1 MKKKLLIMLIVVL
14 AFAACAIVFA
24 ACGSSNSGGGNNGGT
39 TGGSTGNEPT
49 HTHTY
54 SDAWTSD
61 ETYHWH
67 AATCEHTDE
76 MSDKER
82 HQIVIDPAVPATC
95 ESEGKTEGSHCSVCG
110 AVIVEQDT
118 TEKLAHEFSEW
129 IVSTECGDDD
139 TYSVRYCLE
148 CQYIEYD
155 ENVVV
160 LHPHSYVYVGE
171 KEPTCTESGY
181 SALFRCENCGHEVMD
196 EIEPLGHISGSVYYE
211 DGDTHYSYCTRSGC
225 GERVYQ
231 SHSYYSWSVVKK
243 PTCTG
248 YGERSA
254 VCMYCDHVGYFP
266 IPPQHTYDSGI
277 VTKKPT
283 CTGSGESLRT
293 CVYCDATITETISAL
308 GHDYGAWEITKEPNC
323 TETGE
328 RTQTCSRCGNDITEE
343 LPIQHT
349 WGEWTTIKEFTCT
362 EDGLV
367 EHECLLCGV
376 TQRIT
381 IYAHHIMVNREVLEE
396 PDCTHVGKQQQSC
409 SVCGLETV
417 VELPALGHDMQRQ
430 TTNATCTQAG
440 YYTDTCSRCG
450 EVSYVGIAALGHDWV
465 MSYDENTHH
474 EYCTRCDDE
483 RSEDVHDFET
493 IFRTTESG
501 SGYTFE
507 LLESCSICAYERS
520 LARTAVHIHNDAEI
534 LSDGRATCTEDG
546 LLPGLVCSTC
556 EDVLVEREGE
566 PALGH
571 AYINGICARC
581 GDIQL
586 ELTLSDDG
594 SYYILT
600 GIGEFAGSELTIPD
614 SYNGIEIRE
623 IGDGAFEG
631 RTSLTK
637 IVIPDTVTTIGERAF
652 YDCTGL
658 VSVTIGKGVT
668 SIGDEAFSGCTGLTE
683 INYNAVEVND
693 LAWNGDAF
701 YNVGTSGDGI
711 TVTFGDSVKSIPD
724 HLFYVSYSLS
734 YRPNIT
740 SVTIGNSVTSIGSSA
755 FSGCSGLTSIAIP
768 DSVISIGDAAF
779 EYCTGL
785 MSVTIPDSVTSIG
798 DWAFNRCTELKSV
811 TIGSGV
817 TNIGHTAFNSC
828 DRLNAVY
835 ITDLAAW
842 CAIDFYRGDS
852 NPLSCA
858 HYLYLNGE
866 FVTELTIPDS
876 VTSISGYAF
885 YGCSGLTSVTIP
897 DNVTSIGGYAF
908 SGCSGLTIVTIPD
921 NVISIGGYAFSGCSG
936 LTSVTIPDSVTSIS
950 GAAFSGCVGLT
961 NITIPDSVTSI
972 GSSAFSG
979 CSGLTSIAI
988 PDSVISIGD
997 AAFEYCTGLASITI
1011 PDSVTSI
1018 GQNAFYNTAYYN
1030 DETNWED
1037 GVLYIDKHLI
1047 VANTSLSGTYTIKDG
1062 TLVIAIAAFYD
1073 CTGLMNITIPGSVTS
1088 IGSSAFSGCT
1098 GLTSVIIGNGV
1109 TSIGDGAFSGC
1120 TGLTSVTIPDS
1131 VTSIGDRAFSGC
1143 TGFTNVTI
1151 PDSVT
1156 SIGEGAFF
1164 GCSGLKSITLPFVG
1178 DTIKSSSDAYQ
1189 YPFGYIF
1196 GTNSYAGSIGIGQ
1209 YNGNRYDVYYI
1220 PSSLRSVTIT
1230 GGNILYGA
1238 FYNCSMLT
1246 SITIPNSVTSIGDR
1260 AFSGCTGLTGIVI
1273 PNGVTSIGSFA
1284 FCDCTGLTNV
1294 TIPGSVISI
1303 GSSAFSG
1310 CTGLTSVIIGNGV
1323 TSIGDG
1329 AFSGCT
1335 GLTEINYNA
1344 AEVSDL
1350 TQYSNVFYNAGTSGN
1365 GITVI
1370 FGDSVKYIPAHLF
1383 YVSYSSYR
1391 TNIVSVIIGN
1401 EVMSIGNYAFYDCTE
1416 LTSVKFENTTGWECS
1431 LYGDHI
1437 SSISSSDLSSPST
1450 AAKYLADTYA
1460 SYYWQ
1465 RV

>member
-1 MKKKLLIMLIVVL
+1 
-14 AFAACAIVFA
+14 
-24 ACGSSNSGGGNNGGT
+24 
-39 TGGSTGNEPT
+39 
-49 HTHTY
+49 
-54 SDAWTSD
+54 
-61 ETYHWH
+61 
-67 AATCEHTDE
+67 
-76 MSDKER
+76 
-82 HQIVIDPAVPATC
+82 
-95 ESEGKTEGSHCSVCG
+95 
-110 AVIVEQDT
+110 
-118 TEKLAHEFSEW
+118 
-129 IVSTECGDDD
+129 
-139 TYSVRYCLE
+139 
-148 CQYIEYD
+148 
-155 ENVVV
+155 
-160 LHPHSYVYVGE
+160 
-171 KEPTCTESGY
+171 
-181 SALFRCENCGHEVMD
+181 
-196 EIEPLGHISGSVYYE
+196 
-211 DGDTHYSYCTRSGC
+211 
-225 GERVYQ
+225 
-231 SHSYYSWSVVKK
+231 
-243 PTCTG
+243 
-248 YGERSA
+248 
-254 VCMYCDHVGYFP
+254 MYCDHVGYFP

-724 HLFYVSYSLS
+724 YLFYVDYSLS
-734 YRPNIT
+734 Y
-740 SVTIGNSVTSIGSSA
+740 
-755 FSGCSGLTSIAIP
+755 
-768 DSVISIGDAAF
+768 
-779 EYCTGL
+779 
-785 MSVTIPDSVTSIG
+785 
-798 DWAFNRCTELKSV
+798 
-811 TIGSGV
+811 
-817 TNIGHTAFNSC
+817 
-828 DRLNAVY
+828 
-835 ITDLAAW
+835 
-842 CAIDFYRGDS
+842 
-852 NPLSCA
+852 LS
-858 HYLYLNGE
+858 
-866 FVTELTIPDS
+866 
-876 VTSISGYAF
+876 
-885 YGCSGLTSVTIP
+885 
-897 DNVTSIGGYAF
+897 
-908 SGCSGLTIVTIPD
+908 
-921 NVISIGGYAFSGCSG
+921 
-936 LTSVTIPDSVTSIS
+936 
-950 GAAFSGCVGLT
+950 
-961 NITIPDSVTSI
+961 
-972 GSSAFSG
+972 
-979 CSGLTSIAI
+979 
-988 PDSVISIGD
+988 
-997 AAFEYCTGLASITI
+997 
-1011 PDSVTSI
+1011 
-1018 GQNAFYNTAYYN
+1018 
-1030 DETNWED
+1030 
-1037 GVLYIDKHLI
+1037 LI
-1047 VANTSLSGTYTIKDG
+1047 
-1062 TLVIAIAAFYD
+1062 
-1073 CTGLMNITIPGSVTS
+1073 
-1088 IGSSAFSGCT
+1088 
-1098 GLTSVIIGNGV
+1098 
-1109 TSIGDGAFSGC
+1109 
-1120 TGLTSVTIPDS
+1120 
-1131 VTSIGDRAFSGC
+1131 
-1143 TGFTNVTI
+1143 
-1151 PDSVT
+1151 
-1156 SIGEGAFF
+1156 
-1164 GCSGLKSITLPFVG
+1164 
-1178 DTIKSSSDAYQ
+1178 
-1189 YPFGYIF
+1189 
-1196 GTNSYAGSIGIGQ
+1196 
-1209 YNGNRYDVYYI
+1209 
-1220 PSSLRSVTIT
+1220 
-1230 GGNILYGA
+1230 
-1238 FYNCSMLT
+1238 
-1246 SITIPNSVTSIGDR
+1246 
-1260 AFSGCTGLTGIVI
+1260 
-1273 PNGVTSIGSFA
+1273 
-1284 FCDCTGLTNV
+1284 
-1294 TIPGSVISI
+1294 
-1303 GSSAFSG
+1303 
-1310 CTGLTSVIIGNGV
+1310 
-1323 TSIGDG
+1323 
-1329 AFSGCT
+1329 
-1335 GLTEINYNA
+1335 
-1344 AEVSDL
+1344 
-1350 TQYSNVFYNAGTSGN
+1350 
-1365 GITVI
+1365 
-1370 FGDSVKYIPAHLF
+1370 
-1383 YVSYSSYR
+1383 
-1391 TNIVSVIIGN
+1391 
-1401 EVMSIGNYAFYDCTE
+1401 
-1416 LTSVKFENTTGWECS
+1416 
-1431 LYGDHI
+1431 HI
-1437 SSISSSDLSSPST
+1437 
-1450 AAKYLADTYA
+1450 
-1460 SYYWQ
+1460 
-1465 RV
+1465 